1 MGGGDQFDSLS
12 DLVENYKASPM
23 VETSGAVVHL
33 KVPFNATKINAS
45 GIESR
50 VKELSKENS
59 KVKGG
64 FWEEFEVG
72 VTCLLFHGGMVRKIC
87 IFFIIIEE

>member
-1 MGGGDQFDSLS
+1 MGGGDQFESLS

-33 KVPFNATKINAS
+33 KTPFNATKINAS

-50 VKELSKENS
+50 VKELSKEIPENS
-59 KVKGG
+59 KTKGG
-64 FWEEFEVG
+64 FWEEFEV
-72 VTCLLFHGGMVRKIC
+72 TLYPQKIC
-87 IFFIIIEE
+87 FINVIV